1 MSKACVFLANG
12 LEECEGLVTIDI
24 LRRAGVEVTTASIH
38 EDKLISSSHNISFY
52 ADVLAAELD
61 MAQFDMVVLPGGLGG
76 TNHLAASSF
85 VAETV
90 KAFAADESKLVAAVC
105 AAPSVLGMLGLLQ
118 GKKAT
123 CYPGFEDKL
132 LGAEATG
139 EPVVEDGN
147 IITGK
152 GLGATIPFA
161 LHLAARLEGA
171 EKAEEIR
178 QQIMYPFEI

>member
-38 EDKLISSSHNISFY
+38 EDQLIRSSHGISFY
-52 ADVLAAELD
+52 ADALASELD
-61 MAQFDMVVLPGGLGG
+61 LSGFDLVVLPGGLRG
-76 TNHLAASSF
+76 TNHLAASQI
-85 VAETV
+85 VADTV
-90 KAFAADESKLVAAVC
+90 KAYAADETKLVAAVC
-105 AAPSVLGMLGLLQ
+105 AAPSVLGRLGLLQ

-123 CYPGFEDKL
+123 CYPGFEDQL

-139 EPVVEDGN
+139 ESVVEDGN

-178 QQIMYPFEI
+178 QKIMYPFEI

>member
-52 ADVLAAELD
+52 ADALASELD
-61 MAQFDMVVLPGGLGG
+61 MVQFDMVVLPGGLGG
-76 TNHLAASSF
+76 TNNLAASAL

-90 KAFAADESKLVAAVC
+90 KAFAADETKLVAAVC

-123 CYPGFEDKL
+123 CYPGFEEKL

-161 LHLAARLEGA
+161 LHLVARLEGA
-171 EKAEEIR
+171 GKAEEIR

>member
-52 ADVLAAELD
+52 ADALANGLD

-76 TNHLAASSF
+76 TNNLAASAL

-90 KAFAADESKLVAAVC
+90 KAFAADETKLVAAVC

-123 CYPGFEDKL
+123 CYPGFENHFC
-132 LGAEATG
+132 GGQYTG
-139 EPVVEDGN
+139 DYVTVCEN

-152 GLGATIPFA
+152 GAGAAMLFG
-161 LHLAARLEGA
+161 AAIADYFTNGKGTEVLSEM
-171 EKAEEIR
+171 
-178 QQIMYPFEI
+178 QHIMQ

>member
-1 MSKACVFLANG
+1 MSKVCVFLANG

-38 EDKLISSSHNISFY
+38 DERLIQSSHHISFY
-52 ADVLAAELD
+52 ADTLASELD
-61 MAQFDMVVLPGGLGG
+61 MTQFDMVVLPGGLGG
-76 TNHLAASSF
+76 TNNLAASPL

-90 KAFAADESKLVAAVC
+90 KDFATDTTKMVAAVC
-105 AAPSVLGMLGLLQ
+105 AAPSVLGLLGLLQ

-161 LHLAARLEGA
+161 LHLAARLEGTA
-171 EKAEEIR
+171 KAEEIR
-178 QQIMYPFEI
+178 QQIQYPFEV

>member
-1 MSKACVFLANG
+1 MIYMLLGTGF
-12 LEECEGLVTIDI
+12 EETEAIAPLDL

-52 ADVLAAELD
+52 ADVLVDELD

-76 TNHLAASSF
+76 TNNLAASAL
-85 VAETV
+85 VAKTV

-152 GLGATIPFA
+152 GLGGTIPFA

>member
-1 MSKACVFLANG
+1 MSTACVFLANG

-38 EDKLISSSHNISFY
+38 EDKLIQSSHNISFY
-52 ADVLAAELD
+52 ADALAGELD
-61 MAQFDMVVLPGGLGG
+61 LSQFNMVVLPGGLGG
-76 TNHLAASSF
+76 TNNLAASAL

-90 KAFAADESKLVAAVC
+90 KAYAADENKLVAAVC

-123 CYPGFEDKL
+123 CYPGFEEKL

-161 LHLAARLEGA
+161 LHLAARLEGT